1 MSIASRI
8 SKKTFFAAAVL
19 GLAAAVPAQAYLF
32 EEEVEKAGGIVY
44 DGFYENYDHYNVY
57 ILKNTYLQTNGWN
70 PREFIDGNLPA
81 WLTFVKTG
89 SGTAQ
94 MDLGA
99 EGDLYNQ
106 HLFGYSDDNKD
117 DNDGPVYK
125 VTRKDGSIPA
135 DAEYEIE
142 YYTAGQTQNI
152 LDGWKSGEIVVDQG
166 TLSLGGLVNMWY
178 DFGSVINSHEIGQAT
193 GKMIGVSRITVRNGA
208 TLDLSANNSFIS
220 GNWNSAKGMVA
231 SNSLTTLQFLNNLQA
246 GDLGTDLNSE
256 LVLGSAS
263 AYHINLNVGGW
274 EENTRVNTGV
284 TLAGNLTSTY
294 FDDQL
299 AFGGS
304 IGRISGAGSIY
315 KTGKGTFTLLNSSTA
330 FTGSLYAAGG
340 SLVLAGS
347 DSGAKTKAF
356 TDGFGNNVR
365 VLLSSSVG
373 NAASVNIAGTMNT
386 GKEANGGSMQGSAI
400 GSSVHSIFT
409 KTTNAEQGEELVV
422 TAVKE
427 AFFTT
432 PEAGTLVI
440 AENQTIKNLQ
450 SYFAAGLSLDSEKS
464 AAEAV
469 IDASNSEGVLAP
481 KGDTMSERGTADAPI
496 IAGTGIGSKIVIP
509 GGNYTVKDG
518 KFVQNVDANG
528 YMQGGVLVVNQTAG
542 MGGVYQGAVVGARVS
557 IYNKNTFEANTEKD
571 QTTASLSNADR
582 LKAAQVTK
590 DTIKTEL
597 NLSDDELASLNI
609 GADGAFAL
617 DNPVAWKVVNYYK
630 QTTLGSAYY
639 VDYKADDT
647 VVGGLLVL
655 EGAGDLALL
664 LETANYSGIYIDPNR
679 TGKTV
684 LNISAVNSLPGSTVS
699 LGGRGIVSFVATQG
713 STLDVK
719 LSGFAKGSQLVF
731 ATTDTVQTV
740 SGVVS
745 VGGNRQADIGFAQIQ
760 DGVYGDIFIESGIGL
775 NLSGNES
782 VFANADTVTLWK
794 GKAWKQENAAP
805 TLTLFPKGS
814 TFASQVV
821 NDLTG
826 DASAE
831 ILLGNGILTTVVSDN
846 GVDLYSGLTRGAY
859 AGKIIGSG
867 SIIKDGEGT
876 FTLSGGE
883 NNRNFTGTTEIT
895 AGKLSVTRTNSLTG
909 TSAIILNEGTVA
921 EMSGDQKIRTLY
933 GSAGTSVAVEGKL
946 TLGANVVPASGE
958 NRTLVTNNLGLGAVA
973 SGATDASFARFKNCF
988 DLEGNLV
995 LENNRIGIPASQ
1007 KDATEKYLTAT
1018 AKLAYSGFEVS
1029 ALEKFVGVKDYD
1041 GSELISQ
1048 ADYDTLKAFAK
1059 NGGTGTAINGVA
1071 QTTLLADL
1079 AEKYAALA
1087 AEDNYL
1093 KLFAPTGTV
1102 GEYGWY
1108 SPSALKSLFPSE
1120 REYKVYV
1127 SEQLK
1132 ADVEAE
1138 YGKTIPAN
1146 PTLAEKDEINKA
1158 LFKVLRTKYETLS
1171 DAQSDAKLKANPAAM
1186 FAEFKTAKNLAG
1198 TPLMSEADIAAVDAL
1213 LNAENPDAAAIK
1225 AAYETWS
1232 GKYEAVRTKEL
1243 FAGIAVPGAFAAQ
1256 VTVGGDLTNT
1266 SWISEPSFAGTL
1278 TAGMLVKTGDS
1289 TVDLTGNLSVNSLI
1303 IEGGQLGIEGSS
1315 LAAPI
1320 AGGISVS
1327 RNADLSVNVNANPE
1341 DPENVGIVFNQS
1353 VSGDGNFVKT
1363 GAGKLTLGKDVLYTG
1378 TTTIAGGTLEM
1389 TLREVKTA
1397 VVDGVSKTILP
1408 QSHIYFAGNHTTLI
1422 LDQPED
1428 IVWAGEIKAK
1438 NGVEGSGL
1446 TKLGDGELT
1455 VNGDVVLGRT
1465 ATLSVLDGSLNL
1477 SSVDFG
1483 VSTDVYIAKEAA
1495 LTIGK
1500 TLMASGGTVRYS
1512 GAGAL
1517 RISGA
1522 VSLFGVALPGDDK
1535 FVGTV
1540 TVQSGGALTL
1550 RGLSV
1555 FPDAQ
1560 LVVVNSNATLS
1571 VIGSTQRLNALAGAG
1586 TLSLGTGATLELNS
1600 SESRIG
1606 MTKTAGFYTFNE
1618 EDLLAV
1624 PDFSGSVV
1632 GEETGILSVV
1642 EGVSSFSGAVDA
1654 NVLVKNGGQ
1663 VVLNAAKFGGNNTAT
1678 AVSTVTAD
1686 GADSE
1691 VVFLVS
1697 DAGTANL
1704 STGAISF
1711 TANGGKFG
1719 KVGNGTLSVSHNDFA
1734 NCSTVSVYDGTLNIS
1749 GWIGAKKVIAS
1760 GATLAMT
1767 IGDTEPDFSTVYGS
1781 GTLELTAT
1789 KDVTLSP
1796 DKVNVTGTNE
1806 FFNGEIR
1813 FASSGAGYK
1822 VTLAAG
1828 TNTSQMVAVSTGSGV
1843 SLNVGDGVTFIQS
1856 QNSEIAGDLEVSGTV
1871 KVQGLDAKNGNSGR
1885 VLSSDFRSLT
1895 LSGDYTRVG
1904 NSEFKMLNIGFGF
1917 KSTEADMSV
1926 VIDKSSVANAFIV
1939 DLAQNSGTL
1948 VAAGTTIG
1956 VDAKIN
1962 DADASS
1968 ALKELSVIKT
1978 GDTAAFTLSAAT
1990 IVNDL
1995 GSANTTRDSVFGISR
2010 DVYSVLEDNNGLLNL
2025 GVGEGKM
2032 VVEWSDDCETL
2043 TTANGVD
2050 VNLVTLRDAASG
2062 NSGTLTIKSTA
2073 SSSRALAA
2081 GTQVFAETVRGGG
2094 NVTFDGTTG
2103 NGLVV
2108 SAKQEYLGQT
2118 EIAGN
2123 VEFSG
2128 EGRNN
2133 ASSQLTVAGD
2143 ATLHGGVNMN
2153 GRNVGY
2159 SVNAVR
2165 NADDTGAAGTTTLTI
2180 ALSDA
2185 RLASDIKAQVKVR
2198 ANGTLDTATWEI
2210 LGTPPAGVTIDPA
2223 SLKLEDGVLTLTATD
2238 AALNEDYTISVNT
2251 GTLPSLVGGV
2261 SGISGKTTVAGNVIL
2276 ENASKVILDATD
2288 GDSISVGAGTVTINS
2303 GSSIYVENLG
2313 TETLGKTLKLV
2324 SAGTVTD
2331 GAATN
2336 AKTGTAAVVAA
2347 LKNANGTRTDAEKMK
2362 LAVYTDANG
2371 DVCAKMIIDDFAGLG
2386 ADYNEGVSDSFL
2398 DSLSEIASWNG
2409 ANIVDVDSNTT
2420 LTGSAKDLFFALNSL
2435 PEARLADEVE
2445 KLSPISFASMLAMPV
2460 AAFNSDVARIHGR
2473 LDQRRYDGADPL
2485 RDSGEYE
2492 FFALAQS
2499 DFAENGTAA
2508 DAPNFDYNLY
2518 GVTAGFD
2525 WKPSYETTLGFALGY
2540 TYGKAKVQ
2548 NGGGKINMDDMR
2560 ATAFASRLFGN
2571 CYVDAGVQA
2580 GTATF
2585 DTRRQTVAG
2594 AVSGDTDS
2602 VFAGTFVTVG
2612 SVFSIWQDKKDGSG
2626 LYFTPS
2632 VGLSYLHTE
2641 IDGFT
2646 ESGTAGLDMDD
2657 TDGDSLRARIAAAL
2671 QWAFPL
2677 DSWQVRLGV
2686 EVAYSHDFLG
2696 DELDMTGRF
2705 AAVDGSKFS
2714 TSGKALPTDIFS
2726 FGPTVDIMVS
2736 ERSSLYFGYGIDVD
2750 TDSGVSQNVNAGF
2763 RHRF

>member
-32 EEEVEKAGGIVY
+32 EDEVSS
-44 DGFYENYDHYNVY
+44 ENVIPGAVNALDYSIF
-57 ILKNTYLQTNGWN
+57 ILENDYLLTSSWN
-70 PREFIDGNLPA
+70 PRMGIE

-106 HLFGYSDDNKD
+106 HLFGYSDDNND
-117 DNDGPVYK
+117 SNDGPVYK
-125 VTRKDGSIPA
+125 VTRKAGAIPA

-142 YYTAGQTQNI
+142 YYTAGETRNI
-152 LDGWKSGEIVVDQG
+152 LEGWQSGEIVVDQG

-178 DFGSVINSHEIGQAT
+178 DFGDIINSHEIGQAT

-208 TLDLSANNSFIS
+208 ALDLSANNSFIS
-220 GNWNSAKGMVA
+220 GNWTSAKGMVA
-231 SNSLTTLQFLNNLQA
+231 SNSLTTVQFLNNLQA

-256 LVLGSAS
+256 LVLGPAS

-274 EENTRVNTGV
+274 EENVRVNTGV

-294 FDDQL
+294 FDNQL

-315 KTGKGTFTLLNSSTA
+315 KTGKGTFTLLNSSAA

-340 SLVLAGS
+340 SLVLAGN

-409 KTTNAEQGEELVV
+409 KTTNAELGEELVV

-450 SYFAAGLSLDSEKS
+450 SYFAAGLSIDSEKS

-481 KGDTMSERGTADAPI
+481 KGNTTSDRGTADAPI
-496 IAGTGIGSKIVIP
+496 IAGTGIGSRIVIP

-542 MGGVYQGAVVGARVS
+542 MGGVYQGSVVGARVS

-571 QTTASLSNADR
+571 QTTASLNNADR

-590 DTIKTEL
+590 DTIKADL

-713 STLDVK
+713 STLNVK

-740 SGVVS
+740 GGIVS

-794 GKAWKQENAAP
+794 GKAWKDSNAAP

-846 GVDLYSGLTRGAY
+846 DVDPYSGLTRGSY

-876 FTLSGGE
+876 FTLNGGE
-883 NNRNFTGTTEIT
+883 NNRNFTGTTEIA

-909 TSAIILNEGTVA
+909 TSAIIFNEGTVA

-946 TLGANVVPASGE
+946 TLGANIVPASGE
-958 NRTLVTNNLGLGAVA
+958 NRTLVTNNLGLGSVA
-973 SGATDASFARFKNCF
+973 AGSTDASFARFENCF

-1059 NGGTGTAINGVA
+1059 NGGTGTAINGIA
-1071 QTTLLADL
+1071 QATLLADL

-1087 AEDNYL
+1087 TEDNYL

-1138 YGKTIPAN
+1138 YGKTIPTN
-1146 PTLAEKDEINKA
+1146 PTLAEKNEINRA
-1158 LFKVLRTKYETLS
+1158 LFKVLRKKYETLS
-1171 DAQSDAKLKANPAAM
+1171 EAQLDATLKANPAAM

-1232 GKYEAVRTKEL
+1232 GKYEAARTKEL

-1256 VTVGGDLTNT
+1256 VTFGGDLTNT

-1278 TAGMLVKTGDS
+1278 TAGTLVKTGDS
-1289 TVDLTGNLSVNSLI
+1289 TVDLTGSLSVNSLI

-1341 DPENVGIVFNQS
+1341 DTENVGIVFNQS

-1363 GAGKLTLGKDVLYTG
+1363 GDGKLTLGKDVLYTG

-1389 TLREVKTA
+1389 ALREVKTT
-1397 VVDGVSKTILP
+1397 VVDGVSQTILP
-1408 QSHIYFAGNHTTLI
+1408 QSHITFSGNDTTLI
-1422 LDQPED
+1422 LNQAED
-1428 IVWAGEIKAK
+1428 VVWAGEIKAST
-1438 NGVEGSGL
+1438 GVTGAALS
-1446 TKLGDGELT
+1446 KIGDGELT
-1455 VNGDVVLGRT
+1455 IGGNVALGT
-1465 ATLSVLDGSLNL
+1465 LATISVDEGTLNL

-1483 VSTDVYIAKEAA
+1483 ERSKVNIEQGAA
-1495 LTIGK
+1495 LSLGK
-1500 TLMASGGTVRYS
+1500 SSVGGSVRFSGE
-1512 GAGAL
+1512 GAL
-1517 RISGA
+1517 RIAGA
-1522 VSLFGVALPGDDK
+1522 MSLDGSPLSTDNEK
-1535 FVGTV
+1535 FVGAVTILNGGSLSLGGASVFSDAKLV
-1540 TVQSGGALTL
+1540 TVNTG
-1550 RGLSV
+1550 
-1555 FPDAQ
+1555 
-1560 LVVVNSNATLS
+1560 ATLS
-1571 VIGSTQRLNALAGAG
+1571 IKENSKQILNAIAGAG
-1586 TLSLGTGATLELNS
+1586 TLSLGTGATLELKS
-1600 SESRIG
+1600 SQPGIG
-1606 MTKTAGFYTFNE
+1606 MAQVAGFYTFNE
-1618 EDLLAV
+1618 DALLAV
-1624 PDFSGSVV
+1624 PDFSGSVA
-1632 GEETGILSVV
+1632 GAGTLSIVN
-1642 EGVSSFSGAVDA
+1642 GASSFSGAVDA
-1654 NVLVKNGGQ
+1654 DVSVKNGGQ

-1678 AVSTVTAD
+1678 TVSTVTVD

-1691 VVFLVS
+1691 VVFLVP

-1734 NCSTVSVYDGTLNIS
+1734 NCNAVSVYDGTLNIS

-1789 KDVTLSP
+1789 KDITLSP
-1796 DKVNVTGTNE
+1796 DKVNVSGTNG

-1917 KSTEADMSV
+1917 KSTEADMAV

-1978 GDTAAFTLSAAT
+1978 GDAATFTLSAAT

-2010 DVYSVLEDNNGLLNL
+2010 DVYSVLEDNNGLLNI
-2025 GVGEGKM
+2025 GVGEGNM
-2032 VVEWSDDCETL
+2032 VVEWRDDCETL
-2043 TTANGVD
+2043 TTANGVN

-2062 NSGTLTIKSTA
+2062 DSGTLTIKSTA

-2081 GTQVFAETVRGGG
+2081 GAQVFAETVRGGG
-2094 NVTFDGTTG
+2094 NVTFDGMTG
-2103 NGLVV
+2103 KGLVV

-2118 EIAGN
+2118 KIVGN

-2133 ASSQLTVAGD
+2133 ASSQLTVAGG
-2143 ATLHGGVNMN
+2143 ATLYGGVNMT

-2198 ANGTLDTATWEI
+2198 ANGTLDTTTWEI

-2223 SLKLEDGVLTLTATD
+2223 SLELKDGVLTLTAKD

-2251 GTLPSLVGGV
+2251 GTLPTAVGEGTGV
-2261 SGISGKTTVAGNVIL
+2261 AGQTTVVGNVIL
-2276 ENASKVILDATD
+2276 ETNSKVILDAAS
-2288 GDSISVGAGTVTINS
+2288 GDSISVGTGTVKIDS

-2313 TETLGKTLKLV
+2313 AETLGKTLTLV
-2324 SAGTVTD
+2324 RAGTVD
-2331 GAATN
+2331 GS
-2336 AKTGTAAVVAA
+2336 VVDA
-2347 LKNANGTRTDAEKMK
+2347 LRKANSARPDSEKMK

-2398 DSLSEIASWNG
+2398 GALSEIASWNG
-2409 ANIVDVDSNTT
+2409 ANIVDVDGNTT

-2580 GTATF
+2580 GTAMF

-2646 ESGTAGLDMDD
+2646 ESGTAGLNMED

-2696 DELDMTGRF
+2696 EELDMTGRF

>member
-8 SKKTFFAAAVL
+8 SKKTFFAAAAL
-19 GLAAAVPAQAYLF
+19 GLAATVPAHAYLF
-32 EEEVEKAGGIVY
+32 EEEVDKAGGIVY
-44 DGFYENYDHYNVY
+44 DGFYENYRRYNVY
-57 ILKNTYLQTNGWN
+57 ILKNTYLQTNVWN
-70 PREFIDGNLPA
+70 PMDFIIGNPPA

-94 MDLGA
+94 MNLGA
-99 EGDLYNQ
+99 EGYLYNQ

-125 VTRKDGSIPA
+125 VTRRDGSVPA
-135 DAEYEIE
+135 GAEYEIE
-142 YYTAGQTQNI
+142 YYTAGQTENI
-152 LDGWKSGEIVVDQG
+152 LEGWQSGEIVVDRG
-166 TLSLGGLVNMWY
+166 TLALGGFVNMWY
-178 DFGSVINSHEIGQAT
+178 DFGNIINPREIGQAT
-193 GKMIGVSRITVRNGA
+193 GKMVGVSRITVRNGA
-208 TLDLSANNSFIS
+208 TLDISANNSFVS
-220 GNWNSAKGMVA
+220 GEWTALKGMVA
-231 SNSLTTLQFLNNLQA
+231 DNSLTTLQFLNNLQA

-263 AYHINLNVGGW
+263 AYHVNLNVGGW
-274 EENTRVNTGV
+274 EENTRVDTGV

-294 FDDQL
+294 FDTQL

-315 KTGKGTFTLLNSSTA
+315 KTGKGTFTILNSSEA
-330 FTGSLYAAGG
+330 FSGSLYVAGG
-340 SLVLAGS
+340 SLVLAGN
-347 DSGAKTKAF
+347 DTGAKTKTF

-386 GKEANGGSMQGSAI
+386 GKEANGGSMQGVAI
-400 GSSVHSIFT
+400 GSSVYSIYT
-409 KTTNAEQGEELVV
+409 KTTNADLGEELVV

-450 SYFAAGLSLDSEKS
+450 SYFNAGLAVNAGTS
-464 AAEAV
+464 AADAV
-469 IDASNSEGVLAP
+469 LDASVNEGVLAP
-481 KGDTMSERGTADAPI
+481 KGSNTTAERGTSDAPI

-509 GGNYTVKDG
+509 GGNYTLKDG
-518 KFVQNVDANG
+518 NFVQNIDANG
-528 YMQGGVLVVNQTAG
+528 YMQGGVLVVNQAAG
-542 MGGVYQGAVVGARVS
+542 MGGVYQGSIVGARVS
-557 IYNKNTFEANTEKD
+557 IYNKNKFEKNTED
-571 QTTASLSNADR
+571 AQTTASLNNADR
-582 LKAAQVTK
+582 LNAALVVK
-590 DTIKTEL
+590 DTIKTDL
-597 NLSDDELASLNI
+597 GLSDADLASLNI
-609 GADGAFAL
+609 GADGSFAL

-630 QTTLGSAYY
+630 QTTLDNAYY

-647 VVGGLLVL
+647 VTGGLLVL

-684 LNISAVNSLPGSTVS
+684 LNVSTVNSLPGSTVS

-719 LSGFAKGSQLVF
+719 LSGFVKGSQLVF
-731 ATTDTVQTV
+731 ATEDTVQTV
-740 SGVVS
+740 SGIVS
-745 VGGNRQADIGFAQIQ
+745 VGGNRQADIGFTQIQ
-760 DGVYGDIFIESGIGL
+760 DGIYGDIFIESGIGL

-805 TLTLFPKGS
+805 TLTLFPKGDV
-814 TFASQVV
+814 FASQVV

-826 DASAE
+826 DSSAE

-846 GVDLYSGLTRGAY
+846 GVDLYSGLSRGFY

-867 SIIKDGEGT
+867 SVIKDGEGT

-883 NNRNFTGTTEIT
+883 NNRNFTGTTEI
-895 AGKLSVTRTNSLTG
+895 AGGKLSVTRTNSLTG
-909 TSAIILNEGTVA
+909 TSAIIFNEGTAA
-921 EMSGDQKIRTLY
+921 EMTGDQKIRTLY
-933 GSAGTSVAVEGKL
+933 GSAGTSVTVEGKL
-946 TLGANVVPASGE
+946 TLGANILPAAGE
-958 NRTLVTNNLGLGAVA
+958 NRALVTNNLGLGSVA
-973 SGATDASFARFKNCF
+973 AGATDASFARFKNCF

-995 LENNRIGIPASQ
+995 LKGNAIGTLASQ

-1018 AKLAYSGFEVS
+1018 AKLAYSGFDVS
-1029 ALEKFVGVKDYD
+1029 ALKQFVGAVDYD
-1041 GSELISQ
+1041 GSELLSQ
-1048 ADYDTLKAFAK
+1048 ADYDTLKAFAE
-1059 NGGTGTAINGVA
+1059 NGGTGTAVNGVA
-1071 QTTLLADL
+1071 QSTLLADL
-1079 AEKYAALA
+1079 AEKYATLA
-1087 AEDNYL
+1087 TETNYL
-1093 KLFAPTGTV
+1093 KIFAPTGTV
-1102 GEYGWY
+1102 GEYEWY
-1108 SPSALKSLFPSE
+1108 SPSGLKSLMSE
-1120 REYKVYV
+1120 RDYKLYV

-1132 ADVEAE
+1132 AEVEAE
-1138 YGKTIPAN
+1138 YGKTIPAM
-1146 PTLAEKDEINKA
+1146 PTSAEKNAINQA

-1171 DAQSDAKLKANPAAM
+1171 SAQLDAKLAANPAAM
-1186 FAEFKTAKNLAG
+1186 FAEFVTAKNLAG
-1198 TPLMSEADIAAVDAL
+1198 TPLMSAADIAAVDAL
-1213 LNAENPDAAAIK
+1213 LNAENPDTAAIK
-1225 AAYETWS
+1225 AAYEKWNTA
-1232 GKYEAVRTKEL
+1232 YEAIQNKKL

-1256 VTVGGDLTNT
+1256 VTVGGTLTDA
-1266 SWISEPSFAGTL
+1266 SWTSEPSFSGTL
-1278 TAGMLVKTGDS
+1278 TAGTLVKTGDS
-1289 TVDLTGNLSVNSLI
+1289 TVDLTGKLSVNSLI
-1303 IEGGQLGIEGSS
+1303 VESGLLGIEGSS

-1320 AGGISVS
+1320 TGGISVS
-1327 RNADLSVNVNANPE
+1327 RNAELSVNVNANPE
-1341 DPENVGIVFNQS
+1341 DTENAGLVFNQS
-1353 VSGDGNFVKT
+1353 VFGDGNFVKT
-1363 GAGKLTLGKDVLYTG
+1363 GDGKLTLGKDVLYTG

-1389 TLREVKTA
+1389 ALREAKTT

-1408 QSHIYFAGNHTTLI
+1408 QSHITFTDNDTALI
-1422 LDQPED
+1422 LNQTED
-1428 IVWAGEIKAK
+1428 VVWAGEIKTSA
-1438 NGVEGSGL
+1438 GVTGVALS
-1446 TKLGDGELT
+1446 KIGDGELT
-1455 VNGDVVLGRT
+1455 IGGDVALGEL
-1465 ATLSVLDGSLNL
+1465 ATISVDEGTLNL
-1477 SSVDFG
+1477 SSITFG
-1483 VSTDVYIAKEAA
+1483 ERSNVKIGKGAA
-1495 LTIGK
+1495 LSLGK
-1500 TLMASGGTVRYS
+1500 STVGGTVRFS
-1512 GAGAL
+1512 GEGAL
-1517 RISGA
+1517 RIAGEI
-1522 VSLFGVALPGDDK
+1522 SLDGSSVADDNEK
-1535 FVGTV
+1535 FVGAVTILTGGSLSLGGMSVFSDAKLV
-1540 TVQSGGALTL
+1540 TVNTG
-1550 RGLSV
+1550 
-1555 FPDAQ
+1555 
-1560 LVVVNSNATLS
+1560 ATLS
-1571 VIGSTQRLNALAGAG
+1571 IKENSTQHLTAIAGTG
-1586 TLSLGTGATLELNS
+1586 TLSLGAGATLELSS
-1600 SESRIG
+1600 SEARIG
-1606 MTKTAGFYTFNE
+1606 MVQAAGFYAFNE
-1618 EDLLAV
+1618 ESLLAV
-1624 PDFSGSVV
+1624 PDFSGSVA
-1632 GEETGILSVV
+1632 GAGTLSVV
-1642 EGVSSFSGAVDA
+1642 GGASSFSGAVDA
-1654 NVLVKNGGQ
+1654 DVSVKNGGQ
-1663 VVLNAAKFGGNNTAT
+1663 VVLNAVNFGGNNTADN
-1678 AVSTVTAD
+1678 VSTVTVD

-1704 STGAISF
+1704 STGAINF
-1711 TANGGKFG
+1711 TASGGKFG
-1719 KVGNGTLSVSHNDFA
+1719 KVGNGTLSVSHNDFT
-1734 NCSTVSVYDGTLNIS
+1734 NCNAVSVYDGTLNIS
-1749 GWIGAKKVIAS
+1749 GWVGAKKTIAS
-1760 GATLAMT
+1760 GATLSMT
-1767 IGDTEPDFSTVYGS
+1767 IGDTAPDFSTVYGS

-1796 DKVNVTGTNE
+1796 DKVNVSGSGD

-1813 FASSGAGYK
+1813 FTSSGTDYK
-1822 VTLAAG
+1822 VTLAKG
-1828 TNTSQMVAVSTGSGV
+1828 TNTSQMVAVGTSSGV
-1843 SLNVGDGVTFIQS
+1843 SLIVEDVTFIQS

-1871 KVQGLDAKNGNSGR
+1871 TVQGLDAKNGNSGR
-1885 VLSSDFRSLT
+1885 VLSSEFRSLT
-1895 LSGDYTRVG
+1895 VSGDYTRG
-1904 NSEFKMLNIGFGF
+1904 NSEFKMANIGFGF
-1917 KSTEADMSV
+1917 KSTEADVAV

-1939 DLAQNSGTL
+1939 DLAQDSGTL
-1948 VAAGTTIG
+1948 IAAGTTID

-1962 DADASS
+1962 DAEAAS

-1978 GDTAAFTLSAAT
+1978 GENATFTISAAT
-1990 IVNDL
+1990 ITNDL
-1995 GSANTTRDSVFGISR
+1995 GRSNTPRDSVFGISR

-2025 GVGEGKM
+2025 GVGEGNM
-2032 VVEWSDDCETL
+2032 VVEWNDDSETL
-2043 TTANGVD
+2043 TTANGVNVD
-2050 VNLVTLRDAASG
+2050 LVTLRDATSG

-2073 SSSRALAA
+2073 SSARGLAA

-2094 NVTFDGTTG
+2094 NVTFDGTDG
-2103 NGLVV
+2103 SGLIV
-2108 SAKQEYLGQT
+2108 SAKQAYLGQT
-2118 EIAGN
+2118 EIVGN

-2128 EGRNN
+2128 AGRDN

-2143 ATLHGGVNMN
+2143 ATLHGGVNMT
-2153 GRNVGY
+2153 GRDVSY
-2159 SVNAVR
+2159 SVSAVR

-2185 RLASDIKAQVKVR
+2185 RLTSDIKAQVKVR
-2198 ANGTLDTATWEI
+2198 ANGSLDTATWEI

-2238 AALNEDYTISVNT
+2238 SGLNESYAISVNT
-2251 GTLPSLVGGV
+2251 GVLPGMVGEG
-2261 SGISGKTTVAGNVIL
+2261 SSIAGKTTVAGNVIL
-2276 ENASKVILDATD
+2276 EPSSGVILDATA
-2288 GDSISVGAGTVTINS
+2288 GDSISVGAGTVTIKS

-2324 SAGTVTD
+2324 SAGTVD
-2331 GAATN
+2331 GS
-2336 AKTGTAAVVAA
+2336 VVSA
-2347 LKNANGTRTDAEKMK
+2347 LNKANEGRPDAEKMK

-2398 DSLSEIASWNG
+2398 GALSEIASWNG
-2409 ANIVDVDSNTT
+2409 ANIIDVESNPT

-2435 PEARLADEVE
+2435 PASRLAEEVE

-2460 AAFNSDVARIHGR
+2460 AAFNSDIARIHGR

-2499 DFAENGTAA
+2499 DFAENGSAS

-2525 WKPSYETTLGFALGY
+2525 WKPSYETTLGLALGY

-2571 CYVDAGVQA
+2571 SYVDVGVQA

-2585 DTRRQTVAG
+2585 DTRRQTFAG
-2594 AVSGDTDS
+2594 SVSGDTDS

-2646 ESGTAGLDMDD
+2646 ESGTSGLNMDD

-2696 DELDMTGRF
+2696 EELDMTGRF